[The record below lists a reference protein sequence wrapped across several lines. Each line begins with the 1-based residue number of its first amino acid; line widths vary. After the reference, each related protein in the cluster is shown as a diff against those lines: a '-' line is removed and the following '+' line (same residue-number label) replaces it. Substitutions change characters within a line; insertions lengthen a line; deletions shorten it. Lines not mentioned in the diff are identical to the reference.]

1 MAARGSWSGHGGPG
15 HPLGGLVPLRTDR
28 EDIHDRGTGPAAGAA
43 ADARRTGTGV
53 AHARGPGGRARS
65 RPGGCGGSGGCSGSA
80 AAGRLREPTLGQ
92 LHGLR
97 GVAGRPGG
105 RTGDGGRALVVAYT
119 AGPCHQAAK
128 GRATETASAVTLTAA
143 LPKTCRTGS
152 VEWALK
158 FRLPSAQGARVVRN
172 GVGGAVL
179 TVFDGSVLTDP
190 HHLPAGYRQQSG
202 TQGPVLPGSWTRT
215 WLPAKG
221 VTGDELQIT
230 QSPGLLPPAPG
241 TPVPGRHLVGRLPA
255 VVTRDPATRT
265 LTVQWVIPGRHRAAR
280 VAAAQTAAQ
289 PTLTVPALLAVAAS
303 LPVRG

>member
-1 MAARGSWSGHGGPG
+1 MTEAQDRRPVQPPTRVGRGQGSLTRAGRAVAPGAGRVGAVAAA
-15 HPLGGLVPLRTDR
+15 V
-28 EDIHDRGTGPAAGAA
+28 AAG
-43 ADARRTGTGV
+43 V
-53 AHARGPGGRARS
+53 LLL
-65 RPGGCGGSGGCSGSA
+65 GGCGSPHSGSSTDYA
-80 AAGRLREPTLGQ
+80 ALPGV
-92 LHGLR
+92 R
-97 GVAGRPGG
+97 GV
-105 RTGDGGRALVVAYT
+105 RTGDGGQALVVAYT

-128 GRATETASAVTLTAA
+128 GRVTETASAVTLTAA

-158 FRLPSAQGARVVRN
+158 FRLPSAQGGRVVRN
-172 GVGGAVL
+172 GVGGAAV

-190 HHLPAGYRQQSG
+190 HHLPAGYRQHSE

-241 TPVPGRHLVGRLPA
+241 TPVPDRHLVGRLPA
-255 VVTRDPATRT
+255 VVTRDAATRT
-265 LTVQWVIPGRHRAAR
+265 FTVQWVIPGRHRAAR
-280 VAAAQTAAQ
+280 VAASQAAAQ